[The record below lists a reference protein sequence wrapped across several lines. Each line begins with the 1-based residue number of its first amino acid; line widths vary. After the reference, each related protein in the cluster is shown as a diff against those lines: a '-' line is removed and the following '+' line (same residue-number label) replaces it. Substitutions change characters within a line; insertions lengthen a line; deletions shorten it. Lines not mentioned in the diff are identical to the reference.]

1 MAYKFQFGQAVLS
14 GALEQEGDVDITES
28 GALKIAGTTAIDA
41 SRVGSLTSLAVS
53 DLTAGRVT
61 LAGTSGEL
69 EDSANFTFDGSEMG
83 VTGDIAFSGVAKGLT
98 EFAVS
103 QGEGIAAFS
112 FNNSGATTV
121 AVSSSIAGAG
131 LGWSSG
137 IASVNVDDSGI
148 EINADSLRLKDDGVT
163 LAKMAGIARGSI
175 LHGDASGDPAAL
187 SVGSAHQFLQ
197 SDGTD
202 LAYVSMSGDATLNA
216 GVMSI
221 GNSKITNIM
230 LSGNIAA
237 DKLQRGTALA
247 DDAGVM
253 RLDSSVAGDGIG
265 FASEVLAVN
274 VDDSSIETNAD
285 ALRVKAL
292 GITASMLSGNIP
304 ADKLQ
309 RGTALDDDGGVMR
322 LDASVA
328 GDGLGFAS
336 EVLAVNVDDSS
347 IETNADALRVKALG
361 ITASMLSGNIPADK
375 LQRGT
380 ALADDAGVMR
390 LDSSVAGAGIGFTS
404 EVLAVLVDDS
414 GIEINVD
421 TLQLKADGVKD
432 SHIDWGTSAGQVST
446 ADIPEE
452 TNLYYTDVRSR
463 ASVSA
468 TDAGG
473 DGSFAYN
480 SGSGVFTYTGPSA
493 SETRAHFGVA
503 DTNSIDMS
511 YDAGTGVFQAAMLL
525 SGSTSFEVDAGGL
538 KLKSS
543 VAGAGLSLSA
553 SGELSVD
560 SATAPVAYGDA
571 DAALSEGFNYGSAA
585 LTAARVLTMPAPG
598 EAGDIVQV
606 KAPANCSSTLTVTIQ
621 GATVDGETAIVL
633 ESPYAAVSMVCVD
646 AGSDLWRLF

>member
-28 GALKIAGTTAIDA
+28 GALKMAGATAIDA

-98 EFAVS
+98 EFAIS

-112 FNNSGATTV
+112 FNNSSAVTV

-148 EINADSLRLKDDGVT
+148 EINVDTLRLKDNGVT

-187 SVGSAHQFLQ
+187 SVGSANQFLQ

-202 LAYVSMSGDATLNA
+202 LAYVSMSGDATLSA
-216 GVMSI
+216 GVLSV
-221 GNSKITNIM
+221 GNSKITNLM

-253 RLDSSVAGDGIG
+253 RLDASVAGDGIG
-265 FASEVLAVN
+265 FSSEVLAVN

-292 GITASMLSGNIP
+292 GVTAAML
-304 ADKLQ
+304 A
-309 RGTALDDDGGVMR
+309 
-322 LDASVA
+322 
-328 GDGLGFAS
+328 
-336 EVLAVNVDDSS
+336 
-347 IETNADALRVKALG
+347 
-361 ITASMLSGNIPADK
+361 GNIPADK

-380 ALADDAGVMR
+380 ALADDGGVMR
-390 LDSSVAGAGIGFTS
+390 LSSSVAGAGIGFSS
-404 EVLAVLVDDS
+404 EVLSVLVDDS

-432 SHIDWGTSAGQVST
+432 SHIDFGTGAGQVST
-446 ADIPEE
+446 ADLPEE

-493 SETRAHFGVA
+493 AETRAHFSVV

-511 YDAGTGVFQAAMLL
+511 YDASTGAFQAAMLL

-543 VAGAGLSLSA
+543 VAGAGLSISA
-553 SGELSVD
+553 AGQLSVD
-560 SATAPVAYGDA
+560 SATAPVSYGDA
-571 DAALSEGFNYGSAA
+571 NASLVEGFNYGSAD
-585 LTAARVLTMPAPG
+585 LTAARVMTMPAPG

-606 KAPANCSSTLTVTIQ
+606 KAPANCSSTLTITIQ
-621 GATVDGETAIVL
+621 GATIDGESAIVL
-633 ESPYAAVSMVCVD
+633 ESPFAAVSMVCID

>member
-28 GALKIAGTTAIDA
+28 GALKMAGATAIDA

-61 LAGTSGEL
+61 LVGTSGEL

-309 RGTALDDDGGVMR
+309 RGTAL
-322 LDASVA
+322 
-328 GDGLGFAS
+328 
-336 EVLAVNVDDSS
+336 
-347 IETNADALRVKALG
+347 
-361 ITASMLSGNIPADK
+361 
-375 LQRGT
+375 
-380 ALADDAGVMR
+380 ADDAGVMR

-421 TLQLKADGVKD
+421 TLRLKADGVKD
-432 SHIDWGTSAGQVST
+432 SHIDWGTGAGQVST
-446 ADIPEE
+446 ADVPEE

-480 SGSGVFTYTGPSA
+480 NGTGVFTYTGPSA

-543 VAGAGLSLSA
+543 VAGAGLSISA
-553 SGELSVD
+553 AGQLSVD

>member
-1 MAYKFQFGQAVLS
+1 MRL
-14 GALEQEGDVDITES
+14 
-28 GALKIAGTTAIDA
+28 DA
-41 SRVGSLTSLAVS
+41 SV
-53 DLTAGRVT
+53 AG
-61 LAGTSGEL
+61 
-69 EDSANFTFDGSEMG
+69 D
-83 VTGDIAFSGVAKGLT
+83 
-98 EFAVS
+98 
-103 QGEGIAAFS
+103 
-112 FNNSGATTV
+112 
-121 AVSSSIAGAG
+121 G
-131 LGWSSG
+131 LGF
-137 IASVNVDDSGI
+137 ASEVLAVNVDDSSI
-148 EINADSLRLKDDGVT
+148 ETNADALRVK
-163 LAKMAGIARGSI
+163 
-175 LHGDASGDPAAL
+175 ASG
-187 SVGSAHQFLQ
+187 
-197 SDGTD
+197 
-202 LAYVSMSGDATLNA
+202 
-216 GVMSI
+216 
-221 GNSKITNIM
+221 ITNLM

-253 RLDSSVAGDGIG
+253 RLDASVAGDGIG

-292 GITASMLSGNIP
+292 GITAAML
-304 ADKLQ
+304 A
-309 RGTALDDDGGVMR
+309 
-322 LDASVA
+322 
-328 GDGLGFAS
+328 
-336 EVLAVNVDDSS
+336 
-347 IETNADALRVKALG
+347 
-361 ITASMLSGNIPADK
+361 GNIPADK

-380 ALADDAGVMR
+380 ALADDGGVMR

-421 TLQLKADGVKD
+421 TLQLKADGVKS
-432 SHIDWGTSAGQVST
+432 SHIDFGTSAGQVST
-446 ADIPEE
+446 ADLPEQ

-480 SGSGVFTYTGPSA
+480 SGSGVFTYTVTYTGPSA
-493 SETRAHFGVA
+493 AETRAHFSVV

-511 YDAGTGVFQAAMLL
+511 YDASTGAFQAAMLL

-538 KLKSS
+538 KLKPS
-543 VAGAGLSLSA
+543 VAGAGLSISA
-553 SGELSVD
+553 TGQLSVD

>member
-1 MAYKFQFGQAVLS
+1 
-14 GALEQEGDVDITES
+14 
-28 GALKIAGTTAIDA
+28 
-41 SRVGSLTSLAVS
+41 
-53 DLTAGRVT
+53 
-61 LAGTSGEL
+61 
-69 EDSANFTFDGSEMG
+69 
-83 VTGDIAFSGVAKGLT
+83 
-98 EFAVS
+98 
-103 QGEGIAAFS
+103 
-112 FNNSGATTV
+112 
-121 AVSSSIAGAG
+121 
-131 LGWSSG
+131 
-137 IASVNVDDSGI
+137 
-148 EINADSLRLKDDGVT
+148 
-163 LAKMAGIARGSI
+163 
-175 LHGDASGDPAAL
+175 
-187 SVGSAHQFLQ
+187 
-197 SDGTD
+197 
-202 LAYVSMSGDATLNA
+202 
-216 GVMSI
+216 
-221 GNSKITNIM
+221 
-230 LSGNIAA
+230 
-237 DKLQRGTALA
+237 
-247 DDAGVM
+247 
-253 RLDSSVAGDGIG
+253 
-265 FASEVLAVN
+265 
-274 VDDSSIETNAD
+274 
-285 ALRVKAL
+285 
-292 GITASMLSGNIP
+292 
-304 ADKLQ
+304 
-309 RGTALDDDGGVMR
+309 
-322 LDASVA
+322 
-328 GDGLGFAS
+328 
-336 EVLAVNVDDSS
+336 
-347 IETNADALRVKALG
+347 
-361 ITASMLSGNIPADK
+361 
-375 LQRGT
+375 
-380 ALADDAGVMR
+380 MR

-480 SGSGVFTYTGPSA
+480 NGTGVFTYTGPSA

-543 VAGAGLSLSA
+543 VAGAGLSISA
-553 SGELSVD
+553 AGQLSVD

>member
-28 GALKIAGTTAIDA
+28 GALKMAGATAIDA

-61 LAGTSGEL
+61 LVGTSGEL

-112 FNNSGATTV
+112 FNNSAAVTV
-121 AVSSSIAGAG
+121 AVSSSIAGDG

-148 EINADSLRLKDDGVT
+148 EINADALRLKDNGVT

-216 GVMSI
+216 GVISI

-253 RLDSSVAGDGIG
+253 RLDASVAGDGIG
-265 FASEVLAVN
+265 FSSEVLAVNVDDSSIETDSDALRVKALGITNSMLSGNIVADKLRRGTALADDAGVMRLDSSVAGDGLGFSSEVLAVN

-285 ALRVKAL
+285 SLRVKAL
-292 GITASMLSGNIP
+292 GITAAMLSG
-304 ADKLQ
+304 
-309 RGTALDDDGGVMR
+309 
-322 LDASVA
+322 S
-328 GDGLGFAS
+328 
-336 EVLAVNVDDSS
+336 
-347 IETNADALRVKALG
+347 
-361 ITASMLSGNIPADK
+361 IPADK

-380 ALADDAGVMR
+380 ALADDGGVMR

-432 SHIDWGTSAGQVST
+432 SHIDFGTGAGQVST
-446 ADIPEE
+446 ADLPEE

-493 SETRAHFGVA
+493 AETRAHFSVV

-511 YDAGTGVFQAAMLL
+511 YDSATGAFQAAMLL

-553 SGELSVD
+553 SGQLSVD
-560 SATAPVAYGDA
+560 SATAPVAYADA
-571 DAALSEGFNYGSAA
+571 DANLVEGFNYGTAN

-606 KAPANCSSTLTVTIQ
+606 KAPANCSSTLTITIQ

-633 ESPYAAVSMVCVD
+633 ESPFAAVSMVCID